1 MTTSKG
7 GRPATGSIKWMRNA
21 KTGQLHWHGR
31 VTKGDGSRPWAPLD
45 PSIPRE
51 DEARA
56 RTCAIETAVYFKERP
71 TAGAEVKETVG
82 EWFVRF
88 HKHKEARGLSSVED
102 MRGRAK
108 KWILPGIEHKDPRA
122 VTREDMEGIVRRL
135 DRAVLAWTKA
145 GGKRGSGVSP
155 STATNVWGDVV
166 HAFDEMVRAKDPGLR
181 ALLKSPCA
189 DVRGP
194 DAGDDREGQILYSDE
209 LVALLRGVPVDP
221 EARPVPLYR
230 RKAYA
235 MAVYTKTRAGEL
247 EALCAADVDLARQTI
262 TIEKQ
267 ADRKSKGRAGTKA
280 TKTRKVRTI
289 DIEPNLLPLV
299 ELLVKAPEGKAHE
312 GKGRRLLRM
321 PPPEDRAEL
330 LRADLLTVG
339 VTRKALH
346 NSNESQRAIVFH
358 DLRDTGLT
366 HMALRG
372 DAPLVIQWTGG
383 HTDLQTTQG
392 YIDRGRVERQR
403 IGDPLPPLPPE
414 LLPEGPR
421 DDGAEAAGA
430 DVEGSPAPAE
440 DVHEDAP
447 TGLDP
452 SLDLAELTA
461 ETSYVSAMLGRSQRE
476 LNPCYRRER
485 PVS

>member
-166 HAFDEMVRAKDPGLR
+166 HAFDEMVRAKDPGSSR
-181 ALLKSPCA
+181 ARAPTSAVPTRGTTARARSSTRTSLWPCCGASPSTP
-189 DVRGP
+189 R
-194 DAGDDREGQILYSDE
+194 R
-209 LVALLRGVPVDP
+209 
-221 EARPVPLYR
+221 ARCPST
-230 RKAYA
+230 A
-235 MAVYTKTRAGEL
+235 
-247 EALCAADVDLARQTI
+247 
-262 TIEKQ
+262 
-267 ADRKSKGRAGTKA
+267 
-280 TKTRKVRTI
+280 
-289 DIEPNLLPLV
+289 
-299 ELLVKAPEGKAHE
+299 
-312 GKGRRLLRM
+312 GRR
-321 PPPEDRAEL
+321 
-330 LRADLLTVG
+330 
-339 VTRKALH
+339 TRWP
-346 NSNESQRAIVFH
+346 STR
-358 DLRDTGLT
+358 R
-366 HMALRG
+366 
-372 DAPLVIQWTGG
+372 
-383 HTDLQTTQG
+383 
-392 YIDRGRVERQR
+392 
-403 IGDPLPPLPPE
+403 
-414 LLPEGPR
+414 
-421 DDGAEAAGA
+421 
-430 DVEGSPAPAE
+430 PAPASWRRS
-440 DVHEDAP
+440 ARP
-447 TGLDP
+447 TSTSRARP
-452 SLDLAELTA
+452 SPSRSRRTGRARA
-461 ETSYVSAMLGRSQRE
+461 ARARRRRRRARCGRSTSSRTFC
-476 LNPCYRRER
+476 PWW
-485 PVS
+485 SSS